1 MPATSAG
8 SVPFA
13 GTPADEPRDA
23 RRRRQLIEATI
34 ASIAADGL
42 SGTTVAKVARRAGL
56 SAGIVNFYFQT
67 KDALLLAS
75 LEAVDREFAARQ
87 RQAIEQAGDDPVRQL
102 EAMIDVDFDPAVC
115 DPDRVAVWDAF
126 WGEARAREDYMRVC
140 GRREKKEGR
149 RVVELFERIARA
161 GGYQQLDPRA
171 LGRAFYHLLMSL
183 PEEMLESGAPFD
195 FEGAKATCRGFL
207 ASVFPAEFAP
217 PSGRTARAPTPSPP
231 AAPALREEPG
241 LEPPDVLPA
250 WVYRDPEFH
259 ELEKREIFRRQWLL
273 VGHAG
278 ELPDPGDYVT
288 LDAADE
294 RALVVRGEDGAL
306 RAFHNVCRHR
316 ASRVVR
322 GETGSCADG
331 IVCPY
336 HGWRYDL
343 AGRLRSVPAAQT
355 FRGLDEARLGL
366 PDLELE
372 TWHGFLFVRFGGDG
386 PGVAALLQ
394 PVEAEARAYRLSEL
408 RILGRRWSRDGHF
421 DWKVFAENDAERYHV
436 PQSQPG
442 LQRLFGASD
451 GEVVESADL
460 SHSWRV
466 LRERESPAW
475 SERLYQRLLPP
486 VEHLPE
492 ARCRAWVHL
501 RLFPALVFVLAPEQ
515 VTAYQALPL
524 GPGRCRIQGL
534 SLAQSD
540 GRREMRA
547 ARYLGRR
554 ILRGVLERDLEI
566 CRFVDAGVRSSIS
579 ASGVLSELEHGVR
592 RFRERI
598 RERIPV
604 AGCPAPPPRGCVTE
618 TNERMRVGG

>member
-1 MPATSAG
+1 VPATSAG
-8 SVPFA
+8 ALSDA
-13 GTPADEPRDA
+13 GTPGEEPLDA

-34 ASIAADGL
+34 ASIAAHGL
-42 SGTTVAKVARRAGL
+42 SGTTVARVARRAGL

-67 KDALLLAS
+67 KDALLLAT
-75 LEAVDREFAARQ
+75 LEAVDGEFAARQ
-87 RQAIEQAGDDPVRQL
+87 RQAVERAGDDPVRQL
-102 EAMIDVDFDPAVC
+102 EAMIEVDFDPAVC

-140 GRREKKEGR
+140 GRREGEEGR
-149 RVVELFERIARA
+149 RVVELFERIARE
-161 GGYQQLDPRA
+161 GGYDHLDPRA

-183 PEEMLESGAPFD
+183 PEEMLEGRRPFD
-195 FEGAKATCRGFL
+195 FEGAKASCRGFL

-217 PSGRTARAPTPSPP
+217 PPRPAARAPAHSPP
-231 AAPALREEPG
+231 TPPELREEP
-241 LEPPDVLPA
+241 LPQAAAVLPA

-273 VGHAG
+273 VGHAS
-278 ELPDPGDYVT
+278 ELEKPGDYLT

-343 AGRLRSVPAAQT
+343 GGRLRSVPAART
-355 FRGLDEARLGL
+355 FRNLEEARLGL
-366 PDLELE
+366 AAIALE
-372 TWHGFLFVRFGGDG
+372 TWHGFVFVRFGGDG
-386 PGVAALLQ
+386 PGVGALMQ
-394 PVEAEARAYRLSEL
+394 PVEEEARAYRLGEL
-408 RILGRRWSRDGHF
+408 RIPGDRWSRVCHF
-421 DWKVFAENDAERYHV
+421 NWKVFAENDAEGYHV
-436 PQSQPG
+436 AQSQPG
-442 LQRLFGASD
+442 LWRLFGDSG
-451 GEVVESADL
+451 GEAVESADL
-460 SHSWRV
+460 QRSWRV
-466 LRERESPAW
+466 LQERESPVW
-475 SERLYQRLLPP
+475 SERLYQRLLPT

-492 ARCRAWVHL
+492 PRRRAWVKL
-501 RLFPALVFVLAPEQ
+501 CLFPATVFVLAPDQ
-515 VTAYQALPL
+515 VSAYQALPL
-524 GPGRCRIQGL
+524 GPERCRIQGL
-534 SLAQSD
+534 SLAHAD
-540 GRREMRA
+540 DRREMRA

-554 ILRGVLERDLEI
+554 ILRGVLDRDVEL
-566 CRFVDAGVRSSIS
+566 CRFVDDGLRSSAS
-579 ASGVLSELEHGVR
+579 ASGVLSELETGVR

-604 AGCPAPPPRGCVTE
+604 AASAVAPPRDRGPA
-618 TNERMRVGG
+618 R